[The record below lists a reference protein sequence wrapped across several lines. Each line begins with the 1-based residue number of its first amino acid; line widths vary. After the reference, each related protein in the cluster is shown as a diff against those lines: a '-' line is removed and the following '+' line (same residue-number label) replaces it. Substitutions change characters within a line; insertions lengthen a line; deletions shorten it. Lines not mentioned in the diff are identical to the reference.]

1 MESRYVMY
9 LLFLLKRLSNFTYR
23 TTKVRIVIQFK
34 QGMEENYMN
43 VIQLK
48 EDKFRE
54 ALRLSEYA
62 FQYKVDEE
70 RLQQQLTKMK
80 ESHEIYGIM
89 EGEDLAAKLHLIPFH
104 IYIGKE
110 KFKMGGVAGVAT
122 YPEYRRSGY
131 VKELLQYS
139 LQTMKKDGYTV
150 SMLHPFAVSF
160 YRKYG
165 WELCAN
171 LVTCHM
177 TKSDLVMK
185 KQVNGTVKRFNK
197 ENHPEEVEKLYEVF
211 AERFSGMLVREKNWW
226 LQAVYDDL
234 TLAIYYDENKKAAG
248 YMLYKIENYK
258 MTVEEFVPLR
268 NEARN
273 GLWNFICQHDS
284 MIKELE
290 MTVSEN
296 EPLLYSLQ
304 EPRVK
309 TEIKPYFMGRIVDV
323 EQFLKQYELSWNNVQ
338 QEVILHIT
346 DAFAPWNNVSVRLA
360 NHEITIM
367 KEETI
372 DKGIKLDINALSTIM
387 FGYKRP
393 LELNELEFIS
403 GSEEEIQAFEN
414 IVPVRKAFIYDFF

>member
-1 MESRYVMY
+1 
-9 LLFLLKRLSNFTYR
+9 
-23 TTKVRIVIQFK
+23 
-34 QGMEENYMN
+34 MN
-43 VIQLK
+43 VMQLK

-54 ALRLSEYA
+54 ALRLSEYV

-131 VKELLQYS
+131 VKELLQHS
-139 LQTMKKDGYTV
+139 LQIMKKDGYTV

-197 ENHPEEVEKLYEVF
+197 EKHPEEVEKLYEVF

-234 TLAIYYDENKKAAG
+234 TLAIYYDENKRAAG

-323 EQFLKQYELSWNNVQ
+323 EQFLKQYELNWNNVQ

-346 DAFAPWNNVSVRLA
+346 DAFAPWNNVTVRLA
-360 NHEITIM
+360 NHEITIV
-367 KEETI
+367 EETTE
-372 DKGIKLDINALSTIM
+372 KGIKLDINALSAIM

-393 LELNELEFIS
+393 LELNELELIS
-403 GSEEEIQAFEN
+403 GSDEAIRSIEN
-414 IVPVRKAFIYDFF
+414 LVPVRKPFIYDFF

>member
-1 MESRYVMY
+1 
-9 LLFLLKRLSNFTYR
+9 
-23 TTKVRIVIQFK
+23 
-34 QGMEENYMN
+34 MN
-43 VIQLK
+43 VIRLK

-62 FQYKVDEE
+62 FQYKVDED
-70 RLQQQLTKMK
+70 RLQQQITKMK
-80 ESHEIYGIM
+80 ESHEVYGIM
-89 EGEDLAAKLHLIPFH
+89 EGENLAAKLHLIPFH

-131 VKELLQYS
+131 VKELLQHS

-171 LVTCHM
+171 LLVCHM
-177 TKSDLVMK
+177 TKSNLVMK

-197 ENHPEEVEKLYEVF
+197 ENHQEEVEKLYETF
-211 AERFSGMLVREKNWW
+211 AERFSGMLVRNEKWW

-234 TLAIYYDENKKAAG
+234 TLAIYYDENKTAAG
-248 YMLYKIENYK
+248 YMLYKIEKSK
-258 MTVEEFVPLR
+258 MTVEEFVPLH

-284 MIKELE
+284 MIKDLE

-296 EPLLYSLQ
+296 EPFLYTLQ

-323 EQFLKQYELSWNNVQ
+323 EQFLKQYELNWNNVQ

-346 DAFAPWNNVSVRLA
+346 DSFAQWNNITVRIA
-360 NHEITIM
+360 NHEITII
-367 KEETI
+367 EEPI
-372 DKGIKLDINALSTIM
+372 DKGIKLDINALSTIL

-393 LELNELEFIS
+393 LELNELELIS
-403 GSEEEIQAFEN
+403 GSEEEIRAFEN
-414 IVPVRKAFIYDFF
+414 VVPVRKPFIYDFF

>member
-1 MESRYVMY
+1 
-9 LLFLLKRLSNFTYR
+9 
-23 TTKVRIVIQFK
+23 
-34 QGMEENYMN
+34 MN
-43 VIQLK
+43 VIRLK

-62 FQYKVDEE
+62 FQYKVDED
-70 RLQQQLTKMK
+70 RLQQQITKMK
-80 ESHEIYGIM
+80 ESHEVYGIM
-89 EGEDLAAKLHLIPFH
+89 EGENLAAKLHLIPFH

-131 VKELLQYS
+131 VKELLQHS

-171 LVTCHM
+171 LLVCHM

-197 ENHPEEVEKLYEVF
+197 ESHPEEVEKLYETF
-211 AERFSGMLVREKNWW
+211 AERFSGMLVRNEKWW

-234 TLAIYYDENKKAAG
+234 TLAIYYDENQTAAG

-258 MTVEEFVPLR
+258 MTVEEFVPLH

-284 MIKELE
+284 MIKDLE

-296 EPLLYSLQ
+296 EPLLYTLQ

-323 EQFLKQYELSWNNVQ
+323 EQFLKQYELNWNNVQ

-346 DAFAPWNNVSVRLA
+346 DSFAPWNNVSVRLA
-360 NHEITIM
+360 NYEITII
-367 KEETI
+367 EEPM
-372 DKGIKLDINALSTIM
+372 DKGIKLDINALSTIL
-387 FGYKRP
+387 FGYRRP
-393 LELNELEFIS
+393 LELNELELIS
-403 GSEEEIQAFEN
+403 GSEEEIRAFEN
-414 IVPVRKAFIYDFF
+414 VVPVRKPFIYDFF

>member
-1 MESRYVMY
+1 
-9 LLFLLKRLSNFTYR
+9 
-23 TTKVRIVIQFK
+23 
-34 QGMEENYMN
+34 MN
-43 VIQLK
+43 VIRLK
-48 EDKFRE
+48 EDKFKE

-62 FQYKVDEE
+62 FQYKVEEE

-80 ESHEIYGIM
+80 ESHEIYGII

-131 VKELLQYS
+131 VKELLQHS
-139 LQTMKKDGYTV
+139 LRTMKKDGYTI

-171 LVTCHM
+171 LLVCQM
-177 TKSDLVMK
+177 TKNDLVMK

-197 ENHPEEVEKLYEVF
+197 ENHSEEVEKLYETF
-211 AERFSGMLVREKNWW
+211 AKRFSGMLVRDEKWW

-234 TLAIYYDENKKAAG
+234 TLAIYYDENKRAAG
-248 YMLYKIENYK
+248 YMLYKIENSK
-258 MTVEEFVPLR
+258 MTVEEFVPLY

-273 GLWNFICQHDS
+273 GLWNFIFQHDS

-290 MTVSEN
+290 MTISEN
-296 EPLLYSLQ
+296 EPLLYTLQ

-309 TEIKPYFMGRIVDV
+309 AEIKPYFMGRIVDV
-323 EQFLKQYELSWNNVQ
+323 EQFLKQYELNWNNVQ
-338 QEVILHIT
+338 QELILHIT
-346 DAFAPWNNVSVRLA
+346 DSFAPWNNVSVRLA

-387 FGYKRP
+387 LGYKRP
-393 LELNELEFIS
+393 LELNELEIIS
-403 GSEEEIQAFEN
+403 GSEEEIQAFEK
-414 IVPVRKAFIYDFF
+414 IIPVREAFIYDFF

>member
-1 MESRYVMY
+1 
-9 LLFLLKRLSNFTYR
+9 
-23 TTKVRIVIQFK
+23 
-34 QGMEENYMN
+34 MN

-131 VKELLQYS
+131 VKELLQDS

-177 TKSDLVMK
+177 TKSDLVME

-248 YMLYKIENYK
+248 YMLYKIKNYK
-258 MTVEEFVPLR
+258 MTVEEFVPLH

-323 EQFLKQYELSWNNVQ
+323 EQFLKQYELNWNNVQ

-346 DAFAPWNNVSVRLA
+346 DAFAPWNNVTVRLA
-360 NHEITIM
+360 NHEITIV
-367 KEETI
+367 EETTE
-372 DKGIKLDINALSTIM
+372 KGIKLDINALSAIM

-393 LELNELEFIS
+393 LELNELELIS
-403 GSEEEIQAFEN
+403 GSDEAIRSIEN
-414 IVPVRKAFIYDFF
+414 LVPVRKPFIYDFF

>member
-1 MESRYVMY
+1 
-9 LLFLLKRLSNFTYR
+9 
-23 TTKVRIVIQFK
+23 
-34 QGMEENYMN
+34 MN
-43 VIQLK
+43 VIRLK

-62 FQYKVDEE
+62 FQYKVEEE
-70 RLQQQLTKMK
+70 RMQQQLTKMK
-80 ESHEIYGIM
+80 ESHEVYGIM

-104 IYIGKE
+104 IYIGEE

-131 VKELLQYS
+131 VKELLQHS

-150 SMLHPFAVSF
+150 SMLHPFAVTF

-171 LVTCHM
+171 LLVCHL

-197 ENHPEEVEKLYEVF
+197 ENHPEEVEKLYETF
-211 AERFSGMLVREKNWW
+211 AERFSGMLVRNEKWW
-226 LQAVYDDL
+226 LQAVYEDL
-234 TLAIYYDENKKAAG
+234 TLAIYYDENKTAAG

-258 MTVEEFVPLR
+258 MTVDEFVPLH

-296 EPLLYSLQ
+296 EQLLYTLQ

-323 EQFLKQYELSWNNVQ
+323 EQFLKQYELNWNNVQ

-346 DAFAPWNNVSVRLA
+346 DSFAPWNNISVRLV
-360 NHEITIM
+360 NYEITII
-367 KEETI
+367 EEPM
-372 DKGIKLDINALSTIM
+372 DKGIKLDINALSTILL
-387 FGYKRP
+387 GYKRP
-393 LELNELEFIS
+393 LELNELELIS
-403 GSEEEIQAFEN
+403 GSEEEIRTFEN
-414 IVPVRKAFIYDFF
+414 VVPVHKPFIYDFF

>member
-1 MESRYVMY
+1 
-9 LLFLLKRLSNFTYR
+9 
-23 TTKVRIVIQFK
+23 
-34 QGMEENYMN
+34 MN
-43 VIQLK
+43 VIRLR

-62 FQYKVDEE
+62 FQYKVEEE

-110 KFKMGGVAGVAT
+110 KYKMGGVAGVAT

-131 VKELLQYS
+131 VKELLQHS

-150 SMLHPFAVSF
+150 SMLHPFAVAF

-171 LVTCHM
+171 LLICHM

-185 KQVNGTVKRFNK
+185 KQVNGTVKRFSK
-197 ENHPEEVEKLYEVF
+197 ENHPEEVEKLYETF
-211 AERFSGMLVREKNWW
+211 AERFSGMLVRDEKWW
-226 LQAVYDDL
+226 LQTVYDDL
-234 TLAIYYDENKKAAG
+234 TLAIYYDENKTASG
-248 YMLYKIENYK
+248 YMLYKVENSK
-258 MTVEEFVPLR
+258 MTVEEFVPLH

-296 EPLLYSLQ
+296 EPLLYTLQ

-309 TEIKPYFMGRIVDV
+309 AEIKPYFMSRIVDV
-323 EQFLKQYELSWNNVQ
+323 EQFFKQYEFNWNDVQ
-338 QEVILHIT
+338 QELIFHIT
-346 DAFAPWNNVSVRLA
+346 DSFAPWNNVSVRLA

-393 LELNELEFIS
+393 LQLNELELIS
-403 GSEEEIQAFEN
+403 GSQEEIQAFEK
-414 IVPVRKAFIYDFF
+414 IVPVREAFIYDFF

>member
-1 MESRYVMY
+1 
-9 LLFLLKRLSNFTYR
+9 
-23 TTKVRIVIQFK
+23 
-34 QGMEENYMN
+34 MN
-43 VIQLK
+43 VIRLK

-54 ALRLSEYA
+54 AIRLSEYA
-62 FQYKVDEE
+62 FQYKVEEE
-70 RLQQQLTKMK
+70 RMQQQLTKMK
-80 ESHEIYGIM
+80 ESHEVYGIM

-104 IYIGKE
+104 IYIGEE

-131 VKELLQYS
+131 VKELLQHS

-150 SMLHPFAVSF
+150 SMLHPFAVTF

-171 LVTCHM
+171 LLVCHL

-197 ENHPEEVEKLYEVF
+197 ENHPEEVEKLYETF
-211 AERFSGMLVREKNWW
+211 AERFSGMLVRNEKWW
-226 LQAVYDDL
+226 LQAVYEDL
-234 TLAIYYDENKKAAG
+234 TLAIYYDENKTAAG
-248 YMLYKIENYK
+248 YMLYRIENYK
-258 MTVEEFVPLR
+258 MTVDEFVPLH

-296 EPLLYSLQ
+296 EPLLYTLQ

-323 EQFLKQYELSWNNVQ
+323 EQFLKQYELNWNNVQ

-346 DAFAPWNNVSVRLA
+346 DSFAPWNNVSVRLV
-360 NHEITIM
+360 NYEITII
-367 KEETI
+367 EEPM
-372 DKGIKLDINALSTIM
+372 DKGIKLDINALSTILL
-387 FGYKRP
+387 GYKRP
-393 LELNELEFIS
+393 LELNELELIS
-403 GSEEEIQAFEN
+403 GSEEEIRAFEN
-414 IVPVRKAFIYDFF
+414 VVPVHKPFIYDFF

>member
-1 MESRYVMY
+1 
-9 LLFLLKRLSNFTYR
+9 
-23 TTKVRIVIQFK
+23 
-34 QGMEENYMN
+34 MN
-43 VIQLK
+43 VIRLK

-62 FQYKVDEE
+62 FQYKVDED
-70 RLQQQLTKMK
+70 RLQQQITKMK
-80 ESHEIYGIM
+80 ESHEVYGIM
-89 EGEDLAAKLHLIPFH
+89 EGGDLAAKLHLIPFH

-131 VKELLQYS
+131 VKELLQHS

-150 SMLHPFAVSF
+150 SMLHPFAVAF

-171 LVTCHM
+171 LLICHM

-185 KQVNGTVKRFNK
+185 KQVNGTVKRFSK
-197 ENHPEEVEKLYEVF
+197 ENHPEEVEKLYETF
-211 AERFSGMLVREKNWW
+211 AERFSGMLVRDEKWW
-226 LQAVYDDL
+226 LQTIYDDL
-234 TLAIYYDENKKAAG
+234 TLAIYYDKNKTASG
-248 YMLYKIENYK
+248 YMLYKVENSK
-258 MTVEEFVPLR
+258 MTVEEFVPLH

-284 MIKELE
+284 MIKEFE

-296 EPLLYSLQ
+296 EPLLYTLQ

-309 TEIKPYFMGRIVDV
+309 AEIKPYFMSRIVDV
-323 EQFLKQYELSWNNVQ
+323 EQFFKQYEFNWNDVQ
-338 QEVILHIT
+338 QELIFHIT
-346 DAFAPWNNVSVRLA
+346 DSFAPWNNVSIRLV

-393 LELNELEFIS
+393 LQLNELELIS
-403 GSEEEIQAFEN
+403 GSEEEIQAFEK
-414 IVPVRKAFIYDFF
+414 IVPVREAFIYDFF

>member
-1 MESRYVMY
+1 
-9 LLFLLKRLSNFTYR
+9 
-23 TTKVRIVIQFK
+23 
-34 QGMEENYMN
+34 MN
-43 VIQLK
+43 VIRLK

-62 FQYKVDEE
+62 FQYKVEEE
-70 RLQQQLTKMK
+70 RMQQQLTRMK
-80 ESHEIYGIM
+80 ESHEVYGIM
-89 EGEDLAAKLHLIPFH
+89 EGNDLAAKLHLIPFH

-131 VKELLQYS
+131 VKELLQHS

-150 SMLHPFAVSF
+150 SMLHPFAIVF

-171 LVTCHM
+171 LLVCHM

-185 KQVNGTVKRFNK
+185 KQVIGTVKRFNK
-197 ENHPEEVEKLYEVF
+197 ENHSEEVEKLYETF
-211 AERFSGMLVREKNWW
+211 AERFSGMLVRNEKWW

-234 TLAIYYDENKKAAG
+234 TLAIYYDKNQTAAG

-258 MTVEEFVPLR
+258 MTVDEFVPLH
-268 NEARN
+268 NEARK

-284 MIKELE
+284 IIKELE

-296 EPLLYSLQ
+296 EQLLYTLQ

-323 EQFLKQYELSWNNVQ
+323 EQFLKQYELNWNNVQ

-346 DAFAPWNNVSVRLA
+346 DSFAQWNNITVRIA
-360 NHEITIM
+360 NHEITII
-367 KEETI
+367 EEPI
-372 DKGIKLDINALSTIM
+372 DKGIKLDINALSTIL

-393 LELNELEFIS
+393 LELNELELIS
-403 GSEEEIQAFEN
+403 GSEEEIRAFEN
-414 IVPVRKAFIYDFF
+414 VVPVRKPFIYDFF

>member
-1 MESRYVMY
+1 
-9 LLFLLKRLSNFTYR
+9 
-23 TTKVRIVIQFK
+23 
-34 QGMEENYMN
+34 MN
-43 VIQLK
+43 VIQLQ

-62 FQYKVDEE
+62 FQYKVNEE
-70 RLQQQLTKMK
+70 RLQQQITRMK

-110 KFKMGGVAGVAT
+110 TFKMGGVAGVVT

-131 VKELLQYS
+131 VKELLQHS

-150 SMLHPFAVSF
+150 SMLHPFSVSF

-165 WELCAN
+165 WELCADL
-171 LVTCHM
+171 LVCHM

-197 ENHPEEVEKLYEVF
+197 ENHPEEVEKLYETF
-211 AERFSGMLVREKNWW
+211 AERVSGMLVREKNWW
-226 LQAVYDDL
+226 LQVVYDDL
-234 TLAIYYDENKKAAG
+234 ALAIYYDENKTAAG

-258 MTVEEFVPLR
+258 MTVEEFVPLH

-296 EPLLYSLQ
+296 EPLLYTLQ

-309 TEIKPYFMGRIVDV
+309 TEVKPYFMGRIVDV
-323 EQFLKQYELSWNNVQ
+323 EQFLKQYEFNWNDVQ

-346 DAFAPWNNVSVRLA
+346 DSFAPWNNVVVRLA
-360 NHEITIM
+360 NHELTIV
-367 KEETI
+367 EEATE
-372 DKGIKLDINALSTIM
+372 KGIKLDINALSTIM

-393 LELNELEFIS
+393 LELNELELIS
-403 GSEEEIQAFEN
+403 GSEEAMRSFEN
-414 IVPVRKAFIYDFF
+414 LVPVRKPFIYDFF

>member
-1 MESRYVMY
+1 MGE
-9 LLFLLKRLSNFTYR
+9 K
-23 TTKVRIVIQFK
+23 
-34 QGMEENYMN
+34 YMN

-48 EDKFRE
+48 KDKFRE

-70 RLQQQLTKMK
+70 RVRHQMTQMK

-104 IYIGKE
+104 IYMGKE

-131 VKELLQYS
+131 VKELLQHS
-139 LQTMKKDGYTV
+139 LQTMRKDGYTV

-160 YRKYG
+160 YRKFG

-171 LVTCHM
+171 RLVCHM

-197 ENHPEEVEKLYEVF
+197 ENHPDEVEKIYETF
-211 AERFSGMLVREKNWW
+211 AERFSGMLVREEKWW
-226 LQAVYDDL
+226 LQSVYHDL
-234 TLAIYYDENKKAAG
+234 TLAIYYDENKNAAG
-248 YMLYKIENYK
+248 YILYKIENYK
-258 MTVEEFVPLR
+258 MTVEEFVPLH

-290 MTVSEN
+290 MTLSEK
-296 EPLLYSLQ
+296 ELLLYTLQ

-309 TEIKPYFMGRIVDV
+309 AEMKPYFMGRIVDV
-323 EQFLKQYELSWNNVQ
+323 QQFLNQYEFNWNDAQ

-346 DAFAPWNNVSVRLA
+346 DAFALWNNVTVRLA
-360 NHEITIM
+360 NHEITII
-367 KEETI
+367 KEETLN
-372 DKGIKLDINALSTIM
+372 KGIRLDINALSTIM

-393 LELNELEFIS
+393 LELHELEVIN
-403 GSEEEIQAFEN
+403 GSEEEIRTFEKL
-414 IVPVRKAFIYDFF
+414 VPVQEAFIYDFF

>member
-1 MESRYVMY
+1 
-9 LLFLLKRLSNFTYR
+9 
-23 TTKVRIVIQFK
+23 
-34 QGMEENYMN
+34 MN

-80 ESHEIYGIM
+80 ESHKIYGIM

-131 VKELLQYS
+131 VKELLQHS
-139 LQTMKKDGYTV
+139 LQIMKKDGYTV

-258 MTVEEFVPLR
+258 MTVEEFVPLH

-346 DAFAPWNNVSVRLA
+346 DAFAPWNNVTVRLA

>member
-1 MESRYVMY
+1 
-9 LLFLLKRLSNFTYR
+9 
-23 TTKVRIVIQFK
+23 
-34 QGMEENYMN
+34 MN
-43 VIQLK
+43 VIRLK

-62 FQYKVDEE
+62 FQYKVGEE

-80 ESHEIYGIM
+80 ESHEVYGIM
-89 EGEDLAAKLHLIPFH
+89 EGKDLAAKLHLIPLH
-104 IYIGKE
+104 IYIGK
-110 KFKMGGVAGVAT
+110 KRFKMGGVAGVAT

-131 VKELLQYS
+131 VKELLQHS
-139 LQTMKKDGYTV
+139 LQTMKNDGYTV

-171 LVTCHM
+171 RLVCHM
-177 TKSDLVMK
+177 TKSDLIMK

-197 ENHPEEVEKLYEVF
+197 ENHPEEVEKIYEIF
-211 AERFSGMLVREKNWW
+211 AERFSGMLVRDGKWW

-234 TLAIYYDENKKAAG
+234 TSAIYYDENKMAAG

-258 MTVEEFVPLR
+258 MTVEEFVPLH

-290 MTVSEN
+290 MIISEK
-296 EPLLYSLQ
+296 EPLLYTLQ

-309 TEIKPYFMGRIVDV
+309 AEVKPYFMGRIVDV
-323 EQFLKQYELSWNNVQ
+323 EQFLKQYELNWNNIQ

-346 DAFAPWNNVSVRLA
+346 DSFAPWNNVTVRLA
-360 NHEITIM
+360 NHEITII
-367 KEETI
+367 EEAM

-393 LELNELEFIS
+393 VELNELELIS
-403 GSEEEIQAFEN
+403 GSEDEIQAFEH
-414 IVPVRKAFIYDFF
+414 IVPVREPFIYDFF

>member
-1 MESRYVMY
+1 
-9 LLFLLKRLSNFTYR
+9 
-23 TTKVRIVIQFK
+23 
-34 QGMEENYMN
+34 MN
-43 VIQLK
+43 VIRLK

-89 EGEDLAAKLHLIPFH
+89 EGEDLAAKLHVIPFH

-131 VKELLQYS
+131 VKELLLHS

-171 LVTCHM
+171 LLVCQM

-185 KQVNGTVKRFNK
+185 KQVNGIVKRFDK
-197 ENHPEEVEKLYEVF
+197 ENHSEEVEKIYEVF
-211 AERFSGMLVREKNWW
+211 AERFSGMLVRDKKWW

-234 TLAIYYDENKKAAG
+234 TLAIYYDKNKTAAG
-248 YMLYKIENYK
+248 YMLYKIENNK
-258 MTVEEFVPLR
+258 MTVEEFVPLH

-290 MTVSEN
+290 MTISEN
-296 EPLLYSLQ
+296 EPLLYTLQ

-309 TEIKPYFMGRIVDV
+309 AEIKPYFMGRIVDV
-323 EQFLKQYELSWNNVQ
+323 EQFLKQFELNWNNVQ

-346 DAFAPWNNVSVRLA
+346 DSFAPWNNVSVRLA
-360 NHEITIM
+360 NREITIM

-393 LELNELEFIS
+393 LELNELEFIT
-403 GSEEEIQAFEN
+403 GCEEEIQAFEN

>member
-1 MESRYVMY
+1 
-9 LLFLLKRLSNFTYR
+9 
-23 TTKVRIVIQFK
+23 
-34 QGMEENYMN
+34 MN
-43 VIQLK
+43 VIQLQ

-62 FQYKVDEE
+62 FQYKVNEE
-70 RLQQQLTKMK
+70 RLQQQITRMK

-110 KFKMGGVAGVAT
+110 IFKMGGVAGVAT

-131 VKELLQYS
+131 VKELLQHS

-150 SMLHPFAVSF
+150 SMLHPFSVSF

-165 WELCAN
+165 WELCADL
-171 LVTCHM
+171 LVCHM

-197 ENHPEEVEKLYEVF
+197 ENHPEEVEKLYETF
-211 AERFSGMLVREKNWW
+211 AERVSGMLVREKNWW
-226 LQAVYDDL
+226 LQVVYDDL
-234 TLAIYYDENKKAAG
+234 ALAIYYDENKTAAG

-258 MTVEEFVPLR
+258 MTVEEFVPLH

-273 GLWNFICQHDS
+273 GLWNFICQHNS

-296 EPLLYSLQ
+296 EPLLYTLQ

-309 TEIKPYFMGRIVDV
+309 TEVKPYFMGRIVDV
-323 EQFLKQYELSWNNVQ
+323 EQFLKQYEFNWNDVQ

-346 DAFAPWNNVSVRLA
+346 DSFAPWNNVVVRLA
-360 NHEITIM
+360 NHELTIV
-367 KEETI
+367 EEATE
-372 DKGIKLDINALSTIM
+372 KGIKLDINALSTIM

-393 LELNELEFIS
+393 LELNELELIS
-403 GSEEEIQAFEN
+403 GSEEAMRSFEN
-414 IVPVRKAFIYDFF
+414 LVPVRKPFIYDFF

>member
-1 MESRYVMY
+1 
-9 LLFLLKRLSNFTYR
+9 
-23 TTKVRIVIQFK
+23 
-34 QGMEENYMN
+34 MEEKYMS
-43 VIQLK
+43 VIRLK
-48 EDKFRE
+48 EDKFKE

-62 FQYKVDEE
+62 FQYKVEEE

-131 VKELLQYS
+131 VKELLQHS

-150 SMLHPFAVSF
+150 SMLHPFSVSF

-171 LVTCHM
+171 LLVCQM

-197 ENHPEEVEKLYEVF
+197 ENHSEEVEKLYETF
-211 AERFSGMLVREKNWW
+211 AKCFSGMLVRDEKWW

-234 TLAIYYDENKKAAG
+234 TLAIYYDKHKTAAG
-248 YMLYKIENYK
+248 YMLYKIENSK
-258 MTVEEFVPLR
+258 MTVEEFVPLH

-290 MTVSEN
+290 MTISEN
-296 EPLLYSLQ
+296 EPLLYTLQ

-309 TEIKPYFMGRIVDV
+309 AEIKPYFMGRIVDV
-323 EQFLKQYELSWNNVQ
+323 EQFLKQYELNWNNVQ

-346 DAFAPWNNVSVRLA
+346 DSFAPWNNVSVRLA

-393 LELNELEFIS
+393 LQLNELEFIT

-414 IVPVRKAFIYDFF
+414 IVPARKAFIYDFF

>member
-1 MESRYVMY
+1 
-9 LLFLLKRLSNFTYR
+9 
-23 TTKVRIVIQFK
+23 
-34 QGMEENYMN
+34 MN
-43 VIQLK
+43 VIRLT

-62 FQYKVDEE
+62 FQYKVEE
-70 RLQQQLTKMK
+70 DRLQQQLTRMK
-80 ESHEIYGIM
+80 ESHEVYGIM
-89 EGEDLAAKLHLIPFH
+89 EGNDLAAKLHLIPFH

-131 VKELLQYS
+131 VKELLQHS

-150 SMLHPFAVSF
+150 SMLHPFAVAF

-171 LVTCHM
+171 LLVCHM

-185 KQVNGTVKRFNK
+185 NKVNGTVKRFNK
-197 ENHPEEVEKLYEVF
+197 ENHSEEVEKLYETF
-211 AERFSGMLVREKNWW
+211 AERFSGMLVRNEKWW

-234 TLAIYYDENKKAAG
+234 TLAIYYDENKTAAG
-248 YMLYKIENYK
+248 YMLYKIEKSK
-258 MTVEEFVPLR
+258 MTVEEFVPLH

-296 EPLLYSLQ
+296 EQLLYTLQ

-323 EQFLKQYELSWNNVQ
+323 EQFLKQYELNWNNIQ
-338 QEVILHIT
+338 QEIILHIT
-346 DAFAPWNNVSVRLA
+346 DSFAPWNNVSVRLA
-360 NHEITIM
+360 NYEITII
-367 KEETI
+367 EEPM
-372 DKGIKLDINALSTIM
+372 DKGIKLDINALSTILL
-387 FGYKRP
+387 GYKRP
-393 LELNELEFIS
+393 LELNELELIN
-403 GSEEEIQAFEN
+403 GSEEEIRAFEK
-414 IVPVRKAFIYDFF
+414 IVPVREAFIYDFF

>member
-1 MESRYVMY
+1 
-9 LLFLLKRLSNFTYR
+9 
-23 TTKVRIVIQFK
+23 
-34 QGMEENYMN
+34 MN
-43 VIQLK
+43 VIRLK

-62 FQYKVDEE
+62 FQYKVEE
-70 RLQQQLTKMK
+70 DRLQRQLTRMK
-80 ESHEIYGIM
+80 ESHEVYGIM
-89 EGEDLAAKLHLIPFH
+89 EGNDLAAKLHLIPFH

-110 KFKMGGVAGVAT
+110 AFKMGGVAGVAT

-131 VKELLQYS
+131 VKELLQHS

-150 SMLHPFAVSF
+150 SMLHPFAVAF

-171 LVTCHM
+171 LLVCHM

-197 ENHPEEVEKLYEVF
+197 ENHSEEVEKLYETF
-211 AERFSGMLVREKNWW
+211 AERFSGMLVRNEKWW

-234 TLAIYYDENKKAAG
+234 TLAIYYDENKTAAG
-248 YMLYKIENYK
+248 YMLYKIEKSK
-258 MTVEEFVPLR
+258 MTVEEFVPLH

-296 EPLLYSLQ
+296 EQLLYTLQ

-323 EQFLKQYELSWNNVQ
+323 EQFLKQYELNWNNIQ
-338 QEVILHIT
+338 QEIILHIT
-346 DAFAPWNNVSVRLA
+346 DSFAPWNNVSVRLA
-360 NHEITIM
+360 NYEITII
-367 KEETI
+367 EEPM
-372 DKGIKLDINALSTIM
+372 DKGIKLDINALSTILL
-387 FGYKRP
+387 GYKRP
-393 LELNELEFIS
+393 LELNELELIN
-403 GSEEEIQAFEN
+403 GSEEEIRAFEK
-414 IVPVRKAFIYDFF
+414 IVPVREAFIYDFF

>member
-1 MESRYVMY
+1 
-9 LLFLLKRLSNFTYR
+9 
-23 TTKVRIVIQFK
+23 
-34 QGMEENYMN
+34 MN

-62 FQYKVDEE
+62 FQYKVNEE
-70 RLQQQLTKMK
+70 RLQQQITRMK

-110 KFKMGGVAGVAT
+110 TFKMGGVAGVAT

-131 VKELLQYS
+131 VKELLQHS

-150 SMLHPFAVSF
+150 SMLHPFSVSF

-171 LVTCHM
+171 LLVCHM

-197 ENHPEEVEKLYEVF
+197 ENHPEEVEKLYEIF

-226 LQAVYDDL
+226 LQVVYDDL
-234 TLAIYYDENKKAAG
+234 ALAIYYDENKTAAG

-258 MTVEEFVPLR
+258 MTVEEFVPVH

-296 EPLLYSLQ
+296 EPLLYTLQ

-309 TEIKPYFMGRIVDV
+309 TEVKPYFMGRIVDV
-323 EQFLKQYELSWNNVQ
+323 EQFLKQYELNWNNVQ

-346 DAFAPWNNVSVRLA
+346 DAFAPWNNVTVRLA
-360 NHEITIM
+360 NHEITIV
-367 KEETI
+367 EETTE
-372 DKGIKLDINALSTIM
+372 KGIKLDINALSTIM

-393 LELNELEFIS
+393 LELNELELIS
-403 GSEEEIQAFEN
+403 GSEEAMWSFEN
-414 IVPVRKAFIYDFF
+414 LVPVRKPFIYDFF

>member
-1 MESRYVMY
+1 
-9 LLFLLKRLSNFTYR
+9 
-23 TTKVRIVIQFK
+23 
-34 QGMEENYMN
+34 MN
-43 VIQLK
+43 VIRLK

-62 FQYKVDEE
+62 FQYKVEEE
-70 RLQQQLTKMK
+70 RIQQQLTKMK
-80 ESHEIYGIM
+80 ESHEVYGIM
-89 EGEDLAAKLHLIPFH
+89 EGNDLAAKLHLIPFH

-131 VKELLQYS
+131 VKELLQHS

-150 SMLHPFAVSF
+150 SMLHPFAVTF

-171 LVTCHM
+171 LLVCHL

-197 ENHPEEVEKLYEVF
+197 ENHPEEVEKLYETF
-211 AERFSGMLVREKNWW
+211 AERFSGMLVRNEKWW
-226 LQAVYDDL
+226 LQAVYEDL
-234 TLAIYYDENKKAAG
+234 TLAIYYDENKTAAG

-258 MTVEEFVPLR
+258 MTVDEFVPLH

-296 EPLLYSLQ
+296 EQLLYTLQ

-323 EQFLKQYELSWNNVQ
+323 EQFLKQYELNWNNVQ

-346 DAFAPWNNVSVRLA
+346 DSFAPWNNVSVRLA
-360 NHEITIM
+360 NYEIAII
-367 KEETI
+367 EEPM
-372 DKGIKLDINALSTIM
+372 DKGINLDINALSTILL
-387 FGYKRP
+387 GYKRP
-393 LELNELEFIS
+393 LELNELELIS
-403 GSEEEIQAFEN
+403 GREEEIQAFEK
-414 IVPVRKAFIYDFF
+414 IVPVRDAFIYDFF

>member
-1 MESRYVMY
+1 
-9 LLFLLKRLSNFTYR
+9 
-23 TTKVRIVIQFK
+23 
-34 QGMEENYMN
+34 MN
-43 VIQLK
+43 VIRLK

-62 FQYKVDEE
+62 FQYKVEEE
-70 RLQQQLTKMK
+70 RMQQQLTKMK
-80 ESHEIYGIM
+80 ESHEVYGIM

-104 IYIGKE
+104 IYIGEE

-131 VKELLQYS
+131 VKELLQHS

-150 SMLHPFAVSF
+150 SMLHPFAVTF

-171 LVTCHM
+171 LLVCHL

-197 ENHPEEVEKLYEVF
+197 ENHPEEVEKLYETF
-211 AERFSGMLVREKNWW
+211 AERFSGMLVRNEKWW
-226 LQAVYDDL
+226 LQAVYEDL
-234 TLAIYYDENKKAAG
+234 ILAIYYDENKTAAG

-258 MTVEEFVPLR
+258 MTVDEFVPLH

-296 EPLLYSLQ
+296 EQLLYTLQ

-323 EQFLKQYELSWNNVQ
+323 EQFLKQYELNWNNVQ

-346 DAFAPWNNVSVRLA
+346 DSFAPWNNVSVRLV
-360 NHEITIM
+360 NYEITII
-367 KEETI
+367 EEPM
-372 DKGIKLDINALSTIM
+372 DKGIKLDINALSTILL
-387 FGYKRP
+387 GYKRP
-393 LELNELEFIS
+393 LELNELELIS
-403 GSEEEIQAFEN
+403 GSEEEIRAFEN
-414 IVPVRKAFIYDFF
+414 VVPVHKPFIYDFF

>member
-1 MESRYVMY
+1 
-9 LLFLLKRLSNFTYR
+9 
-23 TTKVRIVIQFK
+23 
-34 QGMEENYMN
+34 MN
-43 VIQLK
+43 VIQLQ

-62 FQYKVDEE
+62 FQYKVNEE
-70 RLQQQLTKMK
+70 RLQQQITRMK

-110 KFKMGGVAGVAT
+110 TFKMGGVAGVAT

-131 VKELLQYS
+131 VKELLQHS

-150 SMLHPFAVSF
+150 SMLHPFSVSF

-165 WELCAN
+165 WELCADL
-171 LVTCHM
+171 LVCHM

-197 ENHPEEVEKLYEVF
+197 ENHPEEVEKLYETF
-211 AERFSGMLVREKNWW
+211 AERVSGMLVREKNWW
-226 LQAVYDDL
+226 LQVVYDDL
-234 TLAIYYDENKKAAG
+234 ALAIYYDENKTAAG

-258 MTVEEFVPLR
+258 MTVEEFVPLH

-296 EPLLYSLQ
+296 EPLLYTLQ

-309 TEIKPYFMGRIVDV
+309 TEVKPYFMGRIVDV
-323 EQFLKQYELSWNNVQ
+323 EQFLKQYEFNWNDVQ
-338 QEVILHIT
+338 QEVILHIK
-346 DAFAPWNNVSVRLA
+346 DSFAPWNNVVVRLA
-360 NHEITIM
+360 NHELTIV
-367 KEETI
+367 EEATE
-372 DKGIKLDINALSTIM
+372 KGIKLDINALSTIM

-393 LELNELEFIS
+393 LELNELELIS
-403 GSEEEIQAFEN
+403 GSEEAMRSFEN
-414 IVPVRKAFIYDFF
+414 LVPVRKPFIYDFF

>member
-1 MESRYVMY
+1 
-9 LLFLLKRLSNFTYR
+9 
-23 TTKVRIVIQFK
+23 
-34 QGMEENYMN
+34 MN

-89 EGEDLAAKLHLIPFH
+89 EGKDLAAKLHLIPFH

-131 VKELLQYS
+131 VKELLQHS
-139 LQTMKKDGYTV
+139 LQRMKKDGFTV
-150 SMLHPFAVSF
+150 SMLHPFAVTF

-171 LVTCHM
+171 LLVCHL

-197 ENHPEEVEKLYEVF
+197 ENHPEEVEKLYETF
-211 AERFSGMLVREKNWW
+211 AERFSGMLVRNEKWW
-226 LQAVYDDL
+226 LQAVYEDL
-234 TLAIYYDENKKAAG
+234 TLAIYYDENKTAAG

-258 MTVEEFVPLR
+258 MTVDEFVPLH

-296 EPLLYSLQ
+296 EQLLYTLQ

-323 EQFLKQYELSWNNVQ
+323 EQFLKQYELNWNNVQ
-338 QEVILHIT
+338 QELILHIT
-346 DAFAPWNNVSVRLA
+346 DSFAPWNNVSVRLA
-360 NHEITIM
+360 NYEITII
-367 KEETI
+367 EELM
-372 DKGIKLDINALSTIM
+372 DKGIKLDINALSTILL
-387 FGYKRP
+387 GYKRP
-393 LELNELEFIS
+393 LELNELELIS
-403 GSEEEIQAFEN
+403 GSEEEIRAFEN
-414 IVPVRKAFIYDFF
+414 VVPVRKSFIYDFF

>member
-1 MESRYVMY
+1 
-9 LLFLLKRLSNFTYR
+9 
-23 TTKVRIVIQFK
+23 
-34 QGMEENYMN
+34 MN
-43 VIQLK
+43 VIRLK

-62 FQYKVDEE
+62 FQYKVDED
-70 RLQQQLTKMK
+70 RLQQQITKMK
-80 ESHEIYGIM
+80 ESHEVYGIM
-89 EGEDLAAKLHLIPFH
+89 EGENLAAKLHLIPFH

-131 VKELLQYS
+131 VKELLQHS

-171 LVTCHM
+171 LLVCHM

-197 ENHPEEVEKLYEVF
+197 ESHPEEVEKLYETF
-211 AERFSGMLVREKNWW
+211 AERFSGMLVRNEKWW

-234 TLAIYYDENKKAAG
+234 TLAIYYDENQTAAG

-258 MTVEEFVPLR
+258 MTVEEFVPLHD
-268 NEARN
+268 EARN

-284 MIKELE
+284 MIKDLE

-296 EPLLYSLQ
+296 EPLLYTLQ

-309 TEIKPYFMGRIVDV
+309 TEIKPYFMARIVDV
-323 EQFLKQYELSWNNVQ
+323 EQFLKQYELNWNNVQ

-346 DAFAPWNNVSVRLA
+346 DSFAQWNNITVRIA
-360 NHEITIM
+360 NHEITII
-367 KEETI
+367 EEPI
-372 DKGIKLDINALSTIM
+372 DKGIKLDINALSTIL
-387 FGYKRP
+387 FGYRRP
-393 LELNELEFIS
+393 LELNELELIS
-403 GSEEEIQAFEN
+403 GSEEEIRAFEN
-414 IVPVRKAFIYDFF
+414 VVPVRKPFIYDFF

>member
-1 MESRYVMY
+1 
-9 LLFLLKRLSNFTYR
+9 
-23 TTKVRIVIQFK
+23 
-34 QGMEENYMN
+34 MN
-43 VIQLK
+43 VIRLK

-62 FQYKVDEE
+62 FQYKVDED
-70 RLQQQLTKMK
+70 RLQQQITKMK
-80 ESHEIYGIM
+80 ESHEVYGIM
-89 EGEDLAAKLHLIPFH
+89 EGENLAAKLHLIPFH

-131 VKELLQYS
+131 VKELLQHS
-139 LQTMKKDGYTV
+139 LQTMKKGGYTV

-171 LVTCHM
+171 LLVCHM

-197 ENHPEEVEKLYEVF
+197 ESHPEEVEKLYETF
-211 AERFSGMLVREKNWW
+211 AERFSGMLVRNEKWW

-234 TLAIYYDENKKAAG
+234 TLAIYYDENQTAAG

-258 MTVEEFVPLR
+258 MTVEEFVPLH

-284 MIKELE
+284 MIKDLE

-296 EPLLYSLQ
+296 EPLLYTLQ

-323 EQFLKQYELSWNNVQ
+323 EQFLKQYELNWNNVQ

-346 DAFAPWNNVSVRLA
+346 DSFAQWNNITVRIA
-360 NHEITIM
+360 NHEITII
-367 KEETI
+367 EEPI
-372 DKGIKLDINALSTIM
+372 DKGIKLDINALSTIL
-387 FGYKRP
+387 FGYRRP
-393 LELNELEFIS
+393 LELNELELIS
-403 GSEEEIQAFEN
+403 GSEEEIRAFEN
-414 IVPVRKAFIYDFF
+414 VVPVRKPFIYDFF

>member
-1 MESRYVMY
+1 
-9 LLFLLKRLSNFTYR
+9 
-23 TTKVRIVIQFK
+23 
-34 QGMEENYMN
+34 MN
-43 VIQLK
+43 VIRLK

-62 FQYKVDEE
+62 FQYKVEEE
-70 RLQQQLTKMK
+70 RMQQQLTRMK
-80 ESHEIYGIM
+80 ESHEVYGII
-89 EGEDLAAKLHLIPFH
+89 EGNDLAAKLHLIPFH

-131 VKELLQYS
+131 VKELLQHS

-150 SMLHPFAVSF
+150 SMLHPFAVTF
-160 YRKYG
+160 YHKYG

-171 LVTCHM
+171 LLVCHL

-197 ENHPEEVEKLYEVF
+197 ENHPEEVEKLYETF
-211 AERFSGMLVREKNWW
+211 AERFSGMLVRNEKWW
-226 LQAVYDDL
+226 LQAVYEDL
-234 TLAIYYDENKKAAG
+234 TLAIYYDENKTAAG

-258 MTVEEFVPLR
+258 MTVDEFVPLH

-296 EPLLYSLQ
+296 EQLLYTLQ

-323 EQFLKQYELSWNNVQ
+323 EQFLKQYELNWNNVQ

-346 DAFAPWNNVSVRLA
+346 DSFAPWNNVSVRLA
-360 NHEITIM
+360 NYEITII
-367 KEETI
+367 EEPM
-372 DKGIKLDINALSTIM
+372 DKGIKLDINALSTILL
-387 FGYKRP
+387 GYKRP
-393 LELNELEFIS
+393 LELNELELIS
-403 GSEEEIQAFEN
+403 GSEEEIRAFEN
-414 IVPVRKAFIYDFF
+414 VVPVHKPFIYDFF

>member
-1 MESRYVMY
+1 
-9 LLFLLKRLSNFTYR
+9 
-23 TTKVRIVIQFK
+23 
-34 QGMEENYMN
+34 MN
-43 VIQLK
+43 VIRLK

-62 FQYKVDEE
+62 FQYKVEEE
-70 RLQQQLTKMK
+70 RMQQQLTRMK
-80 ESHEIYGIM
+80 ESHEVYGIM
-89 EGEDLAAKLHLIPFH
+89 EGNDLAAKLHLIPFH

-131 VKELLQYS
+131 VKELLQHF

-150 SMLHPFAVSF
+150 SMLHPFAVTF

-171 LVTCHM
+171 LLVCHL

-197 ENHPEEVEKLYEVF
+197 ENHPEEVEKLYETF
-211 AERFSGMLVREKNWW
+211 AERFSGMLVRNEKWW
-226 LQAVYDDL
+226 LQAVYEDL
-234 TLAIYYDENKKAAG
+234 TLAIYYDENKTAAG

-258 MTVEEFVPLR
+258 MTVDEFVPLH

-296 EPLLYSLQ
+296 EQLLYTLQ

-323 EQFLKQYELSWNNVQ
+323 EQFLKQYELNWNNVQ

-346 DAFAPWNNVSVRLA
+346 DSFAPWNNVSVRLA
-360 NHEITIM
+360 NYEITII
-367 KEETI
+367 EEPM
-372 DKGIKLDINALSTIM
+372 DKGIKLDINALSTILL
-387 FGYKRP
+387 GYKRP
-393 LELNELEFIS
+393 LELNELELIS
-403 GSEEEIQAFEN
+403 GSEEEIRAFEN
-414 IVPVRKAFIYDFF
+414 VVPVHKPFIYDFF

>member
-1 MESRYVMY
+1 
-9 LLFLLKRLSNFTYR
+9 
-23 TTKVRIVIQFK
+23 
-34 QGMEENYMN
+34 MN
-43 VIQLK
+43 VIRLK

-62 FQYKVDEE
+62 FQYKVEEE
-70 RLQQQLTKMK
+70 RMQQQLTKMK
-80 ESHEIYGIM
+80 ESHEVYGIM

-104 IYIGKE
+104 IYIGEE

-131 VKELLQYS
+131 VKELLQHS

-150 SMLHPFAVSF
+150 SMLHPFAVTF

-171 LVTCHM
+171 LLVCHL

-197 ENHPEEVEKLYEVF
+197 ENHPEEVEKLYETF
-211 AERFSGMLVREKNWW
+211 AKRFSGMLVRDEKWW

-234 TLAIYYDENKKAAG
+234 TLAIYYDENKTAAG
-248 YMLYKIENYK
+248 YMLYKVENSK
-258 MTVEEFVPLR
+258 MTVEEFVPLH

-296 EPLLYSLQ
+296 EPLLYTLQ

-323 EQFLKQYELSWNNVQ
+323 EQFLKQYELNWNNVQ

-346 DAFAPWNNVSVRLA
+346 DSFAPWNNVSVRLV
-360 NHEITIM
+360 NYEITII
-367 KEETI
+367 EEPM
-372 DKGIKLDINALSTIM
+372 DKGIKLDINALSTILL
-387 FGYKRP
+387 GYKRP
-393 LELNELEFIS
+393 LELNELELIS
-403 GSEEEIQAFEN
+403 GSEEEIRAFEN
-414 IVPVRKAFIYDFF
+414 VVPVHKPFIYDFF

>member
-1 MESRYVMY
+1 
-9 LLFLLKRLSNFTYR
+9 
-23 TTKVRIVIQFK
+23 
-34 QGMEENYMN
+34 MN
-43 VIQLK
+43 VIQLQ

-62 FQYKVDEE
+62 FQYKVNEE
-70 RLQQQLTKMK
+70 RLQQQITRMK

-110 KFKMGGVAGVAT
+110 TFKMGGVAGVAT

-131 VKELLQYS
+131 VKELLQHS

-150 SMLHPFAVSF
+150 SMLHPFSVSF

-171 LVTCHM
+171 LLVCHM

-197 ENHPEEVEKLYEVF
+197 ENHPEEVEKLYEIF

-226 LQAVYDDL
+226 LQVVYDDL
-234 TLAIYYDENKKAAG
+234 ALAIYYDENKTAAG

-258 MTVEEFVPLR
+258 MTVEEFVPLH

-296 EPLLYSLQ
+296 EPLLYTLQ

-323 EQFLKQYELSWNNVQ
+323 EKFLKQYELNWNNVQ

-346 DAFAPWNNVSVRLA
+346 DSFAPWNNVVVRLA
-360 NHEITIM
+360 NHELTIV
-367 KEETI
+367 EEATE
-372 DKGIKLDINALSTIM
+372 KGIKLDINALSTIM

-393 LELNELEFIS
+393 LELNELELIS
-403 GSEEEIQAFEN
+403 GSEEAMRSFEN
-414 IVPVRKAFIYDFF
+414 LVPVRKPFIYDFF

>member
-1 MESRYVMY
+1 MV
-9 LLFLLKRLSNFTYR
+9 
-23 TTKVRIVIQFK
+23 QFK
-34 QGMEENYMN
+34 QGMEEKYMN
-43 VIQLK
+43 VIRLK

-62 FQYKVDEE
+62 FQYKVEEE

-131 VKELLQYS
+131 VKELLQHS

-171 LVTCHM
+171 LLVCQM

-197 ENHPEEVEKLYEVF
+197 ENHSEEVEKLYETF
-211 AERFSGMLVREKNWW
+211 AKCFSGMLVRDEKWW

-234 TLAIYYDENKKAAG
+234 TLAIYYDKNKTAAG
-248 YMLYKIENYK
+248 YMLYKIENNK
-258 MTVEEFVPLR
+258 MTVEEFVPLH

-290 MTVSEN
+290 MTISEN
-296 EPLLYSLQ
+296 EPLLYTLQ

-309 TEIKPYFMGRIVDV
+309 ADIKPYFMGRIVDV
-323 EQFLKQYELSWNNVQ
+323 EQFLKQYELNWNNVQ

-346 DAFAPWNNVSVRLA
+346 DSFAPWNNISVRLS

-393 LELNELEFIS
+393 LQLNELEFIS

>member
-1 MESRYVMY
+1 
-9 LLFLLKRLSNFTYR
+9 
-23 TTKVRIVIQFK
+23 
-34 QGMEENYMN
+34 MN
-43 VIQLK
+43 VIRLK

-62 FQYKVDEE
+62 FQYKVEEE
-70 RLQQQLTKMK
+70 RMQQQLTRMK
-80 ESHEIYGIM
+80 ESHEVYGIM
-89 EGEDLAAKLHLIPFH
+89 EGNDLAAKLHLIPFH
-104 IYIGKE
+104 IYIGKD

-131 VKELLQYS
+131 VKELLQHS

-150 SMLHPFAVSF
+150 SMLHPFAVVF

-171 LVTCHM
+171 LLVCHM

-185 KQVNGTVKRFNK
+185 KQVIGTVKRFNK
-197 ENHPEEVEKLYEVF
+197 ENHSEEVEKLYETF
-211 AERFSGMLVREKNWW
+211 AERFSGMLVRNEKWW

-234 TLAIYYDENKKAAG
+234 TLAIYYDKNQTAAG

-258 MTVEEFVPLR
+258 MTVDEFVPLH
-268 NEARN
+268 NEARK

-296 EPLLYSLQ
+296 EQLLYTLQ

-323 EQFLKQYELSWNNVQ
+323 EQFLKQYELNWNNVQ

-346 DAFAPWNNVSVRLA
+346 DSFAQWNNITVRIA
-360 NHEITIM
+360 NHEITII
-367 KEETI
+367 EEPI
-372 DKGIKLDINALSTIM
+372 DKGIKLDINALSTIL

-393 LELNELEFIS
+393 LELNELELIS
-403 GSEEEIQAFEN
+403 GSEEEIRAFEN
-414 IVPVRKAFIYDFF
+414 VVPVRKPFIYDFF

>member
-1 MESRYVMY
+1 M
-9 LLFLLKRLSNFTYR
+9 
-23 TTKVRIVIQFK
+23 IQFK

-80 ESHEIYGIM
+80 ESHEVYGIM

-131 VKELLQYS
+131 VKELLQHS
-139 LQTMKKDGYTV
+139 LQTMKKDGFTV
-150 SMLHPFAVSF
+150 SMLHPFAVTF

-171 LVTCHM
+171 LLVCHL

-197 ENHPEEVEKLYEVF
+197 ENHPEEVEKLYETF
-211 AERFSGMLVREKNWW
+211 AEHFSGMLVRNEKWW
-226 LQAVYDDL
+226 LQAVYEDL
-234 TLAIYYDENKKAAG
+234 TLAIYYDENKSAAG

-258 MTVEEFVPLR
+258 MTVDEFVPLH

-296 EPLLYSLQ
+296 EQLLYTLQ

-323 EQFLKQYELSWNNVQ
+323 EQFLKQYELNWNNVQ

-346 DAFAPWNNVSVRLA
+346 DSFAPWNNVSVRLA
-360 NHEITIM
+360 NYEIAII
-367 KEETI
+367 EEPM
-372 DKGIKLDINALSTIM
+372 DKGIKLDINALSTILL
-387 FGYKRP
+387 GYKRP
-393 LELNELEFIS
+393 LELNELELIS
-403 GSEEEIQAFEN
+403 GSEEEIRAFEN
-414 IVPVRKAFIYDFF
+414 VVPVRKPFIYDFF

>member
-1 MESRYVMY
+1 
-9 LLFLLKRLSNFTYR
+9 
-23 TTKVRIVIQFK
+23 
-34 QGMEENYMN
+34 MN
-43 VIQLK
+43 VIRLK

-62 FQYKVDEE
+62 FQYKVDED
-70 RLQQQLTKMK
+70 RLQQQITKMK
-80 ESHEIYGIM
+80 ESHEVYGIM
-89 EGEDLAAKLHLIPFH
+89 EGENLAAKLHLIPFH

-131 VKELLQYS
+131 VKELLQHS

-165 WELCAN
+165 WELCSN
-171 LVTCHM
+171 LLVCHM

-197 ENHPEEVEKLYEVF
+197 ESHPEEVEKLYETF
-211 AERFSGMLVREKNWW
+211 AERFSGMLVRNEKWW

-234 TLAIYYDENKKAAG
+234 TLAIYYDENQTAAG

-258 MTVEEFVPLR
+258 MTVEEFVPLH

-284 MIKELE
+284 MIKDLE

-296 EPLLYSLQ
+296 EPLLYTLQ

-323 EQFLKQYELSWNNVQ
+323 EQFLKQYELNWNNVQ

-346 DAFAPWNNVSVRLA
+346 DSFAQWNNITVRIA
-360 NHEITIM
+360 NHEITII
-367 KEETI
+367 EEPI
-372 DKGIKLDINALSTIM
+372 DKGIKLDINALSTIL

-393 LELNELEFIS
+393 LELNELKLIS
-403 GSEEEIQAFEN
+403 GSEEEIRAFEN
-414 IVPVRKAFIYDFF
+414 VVPVRKPFIYDFF

>member
-1 MESRYVMY
+1 
-9 LLFLLKRLSNFTYR
+9 
-23 TTKVRIVIQFK
+23 
-34 QGMEENYMN
+34 MN
-43 VIQLK
+43 VMQLK

-131 VKELLQYS
+131 VKELLQHS
-139 LQTMKKDGYTV
+139 LQIMKKDGYTV
-150 SMLHPFAVSF
+150 SMLHPFAVSY

-197 ENHPEEVEKLYEVF
+197 EKHPEEVEKLYEVF

-234 TLAIYYDENKKAAG
+234 TLAIYYDENKRAAG

-323 EQFLKQYELSWNNVQ
+323 EQFLKQYELNWNNVQ

-346 DAFAPWNNVSVRLA
+346 DAFAPWNNVTVRLA
-360 NHEITIM
+360 NHEITIV
-367 KEETI
+367 EETTE
-372 DKGIKLDINALSTIM
+372 KGIKLDINALSAIM

-393 LELNELEFIS
+393 LELNELELIS
-403 GSEEEIQAFEN
+403 GSDEAIRSIEN
-414 IVPVRKAFIYDFF
+414 LVPVRKPFIYDFF

>member
-1 MESRYVMY
+1 
-9 LLFLLKRLSNFTYR
+9 
-23 TTKVRIVIQFK
+23 
-34 QGMEENYMN
+34 MN
-43 VIQLK
+43 VIRLK

-62 FQYKVDEE
+62 FQYKVDED

-80 ESHEIYGIM
+80 ESHEVYGIM
-89 EGEDLAAKLHLIPFH
+89 EGENLAAKLHLIPFH

-131 VKELLQYS
+131 VKELLQHS

-171 LVTCHM
+171 LLVCHM

-197 ENHPEEVEKLYEVF
+197 ENHPEEVEKLYETF
-211 AERFSGMLVREKNWW
+211 AERFSGMLVRNEKWW
-226 LQAVYDDL
+226 LEAVYDDL
-234 TLAIYYDENKKAAG
+234 TLAIYYDENKTAAG
-248 YMLYKIENYK
+248 YMLYKIEKSK
-258 MTVEEFVPLR
+258 MTVEEFVPLH

-284 MIKELE
+284 MIKDLE

-296 EPLLYSLQ
+296 EPLLYTLQ

-323 EQFLKQYELSWNNVQ
+323 EQFLKQYELNWNNVQ

-346 DAFAPWNNVSVRLA
+346 DSFAQWNNITVRLA
-360 NHEITIM
+360 NHEITII
-367 KEETI
+367 EEPI
-372 DKGIKLDINALSTIM
+372 DKGIKLDINALSTIL

-393 LELNELEFIS
+393 LELNELELIS
-403 GSEEEIQAFEN
+403 GSEEEIRAFEN
-414 IVPVRKAFIYDFF
+414 VVPVRKPFIYDFF